1 MRIIFHTGK
10 GGVGKTTVSASTAY
24 KCARNGKRTLV
35 ISTDPAHSLSDS
47 IGVQLKSQPTKI
59 AENLWGQEVNVL
71 DEIREHWG
79 ELQKYMSSLLITKG
93 FEDIVADELAIA
105 PGMEE
110 LSSLFQLNQYAKSG
124 EFDVIIIDC
133 APTGESVRFLTLP
146 DIVDWYVSKL
156 FSVTRTAVGFIRP
169 LVKGTML
176 LPDDNVFNSIE
187 KLLKQI
193 AEVKDTVNNPEITS
207 VRIVMNPEKMV
218 LKESQRAFSYFNLY
232 GYNVDAIVCNKI
244 LPKISDPVFSSWNT
258 LQATYL
264 EEIDSS
270 FSPIPILKNRML
282 DSEAVGLELLK
293 KIGDELYGDKDPSE
307 IMFKEKLQKI
317 RKEGDVYVLSIYLP
331 LVEKEKFNL
340 KKKNDDFVIEIGN
353 FRKNLILPRTL
364 ANLEPAD
371 ANFVDGYLEIKF
383 L

>member
-10 GGVGKTTVSASTAY
+10 GGVGKTTMSASTAY
-24 KCARNGKRTLV
+24 KCAKNGKRTLV

-47 IGVQLKSQPTKI
+47 LGINLKSQPTKI

-71 DEIREHWG
+71 DEIRDHWG

-110 LSSLFQLNQYAKSG
+110 LSSLFQLNQYVKSG
-124 EFDVIIIDC
+124 DFDVIIIDC

-146 DIVDWYVSKL
+146 DIVDWYVGKL

-169 LVKGTML
+169 LIKGTMI

-187 KLLKQI
+187 RLLKQI
-193 AEVKDTVNNPEITS
+193 AEVKDIVNNPNITS
-207 VRIVMNPEKMV
+207 VRIVLNPEKMV

-232 GYNVDAIVCNKI
+232 GYNVDAIICNKI
-244 LPKISDPVFSSWNT
+244 LPKISDPSFSHWNT
-258 LQATYL
+258 LQSTYL
-264 EEIDSS
+264 EEINSS
-270 FSPIPILKNRML
+270 FSPIPILKNMML
-282 DSEAVGLELLK
+282 DTEAVGLELLEM
-293 KIGDELYGDKDPSE
+293 IGDKLYGDTDPSE
-307 IMFKEKLQKI
+307 IMFREQLQKI

-340 KKKNDDFVIEIGN
+340 KKNHDNFVIEIGN

>member
-10 GGVGKTTVSASTAY
+10 GGVGKTTISASTAY
-24 KCARNGKRTLV
+24 KCARSGKRTLV

-47 IGVQLKSQPTKI
+47 LGVQLSSDLFKI
-59 AENLWGQEVNVL
+59 ADNFWGMEVNVL
-71 DEIREHWG
+71 NEIREHWG
-79 ELQKYMSSLLITKG
+79 ELQKYLSSLLITKG
-93 FEDIVADELAIA
+93 FEDIVADELAVA

-110 LSSLFQLNQYAKSG
+110 LSSLFKLNQYVKSN

-146 DIVDWYVSKL
+146 DIVDWYVGKL

-169 LVKGTML
+169 LVKGTMI
-176 LPDDNVFNSIE
+176 LPDDNVFTSIE

-193 AEVKDTVNNPEITS
+193 AEVKEIVNNPEITS

-244 LPKISDPVFSSWNT
+244 LPEINDPHYVNWGS
-258 LQATYL
+258 LQKKYL

-282 DSEAVGLELLK
+282 ETEAVGLDLLK
-293 KIGDELYGDKDPSE
+293 TIGDEIYQDKDPSE
-307 IMFKEKLQKI
+307 IMFKEQLQKI
-317 RKEGDVYVLSIYLP
+317 RKEDNAYILSIYLP
-331 LVEKEKFNL
+331 LVEKEKFSL
-340 KKKNDDFVIEIGN
+340 KKNNDDFIIEIGN
-353 FRKNLILPRTL
+353 FRKNIILPRTL
-364 ANLEPAD
+364 SNLDATD
-371 ANFVDGYLEIKF
+371 ANFNNGYLDIKF
-383 L
+383 E